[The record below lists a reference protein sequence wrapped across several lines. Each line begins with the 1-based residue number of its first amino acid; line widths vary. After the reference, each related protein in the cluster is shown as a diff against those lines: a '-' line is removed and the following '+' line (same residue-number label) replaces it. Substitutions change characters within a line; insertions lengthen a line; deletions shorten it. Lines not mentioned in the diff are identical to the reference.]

1 MTLYIKNMV
10 CIRCKMAVRSE
21 LEKLG
26 ISKFV
31 IGFGEVRLKEGISTD
46 QRFRLNSA
54 LKKSGFELVGETEG
68 NLIEKVKKL
77 IIELIHYSDERLA
90 ENIPN
95 IISSKLN
102 QDFETLNTLFLKVQ
116 NQTIE
121 NYFLAHKMER
131 VKELLVYYKL
141 NLNEIAYQL
150 NYSSVAHL
158 TSHFKAATGLSP
170 SHYRKIRELRVEAQS
185 NVGMM

>member
-10 CIRCKMAVRSE
+10 CIRCKVAVRSE

-26 ISKFV
+26 LDKFD
-31 IGFGEVRLKEGISTD
+31 IGFGEVRLKEGISHE
-46 QRFRLNSA
+46 QLNKLDRG
-54 LKKSGFELVGETEG
+54 LKRSGFELVNERES
-68 NLIEKVKKL
+68 NQVEKVKK
-77 IIELIHYSDERLA
+77 IIIALIHYSEERLVN
-90 ENIPN
+90 NIPE

-102 QDFETLNTLFLKVQ
+102 QDYATLNALFLKIQ

-121 NYFLAHKMER
+121 NYFLAHKIER

-150 NYSSVAHL
+150 NYNSIAHL
-158 TSHFKAATGLSP
+158 ASQFKAATGLSP
-170 SHYRKIRELRVEAQS
+170 SHYRKMREIRIEARS
-185 NVGMM
+185 NV

>member
-21 LEKLG
+21 LERLG
-26 ISKFV
+26 LNKFV
-31 IGFGEVRLKEGISTD
+31 IGFGEVRLKEGISPD
-46 QRFRLNSA
+46 QLYKLDRG
-54 LKKSGFELVGETEG
+54 LKKSGFELVDEIEAT
-68 NLIEKVKKL
+68 LVEKVKK
-77 IIELIHYSDERLA
+77 IIIDLIHYSEERLDY
-90 ENIPN
+90 NIPY

-102 QDFETLNTLFLKVQ
+102 QDYDTLNALFLKIQ

-121 NYFLAHKMER
+121 NYFLAHKIER

-150 NYSSVAHL
+150 NYSSIARL
-158 TSHFKAATGLSP
+158 TSQFKAATGLSP
-170 SHYRKIRELRVEAQS
+170 SHYRKVRERRFEIQS
-185 NVGMM
+185 NV

>member
-1 MTLYIKNMV
+1 
-10 CIRCKMAVRSE
+10 MAVRSE

-26 ISKFV
+26 LNKFV
-31 IGFGEVRLKEGISTD
+31 IGFGEVRLKEGISAEQLMQLD
-46 QRFRLNSA
+46 RG
-54 LKKSGFELVGETEG
+54 LKKSGFGLVDEIEG
-68 NLIEKVKKL
+68 NLVEKVKKL
-77 IIELIHYSDERLA
+77 IIELVHYSDERLA

-102 QDFETLNTLFLKVQ
+102 HDFETLNTLFLKIQ

-150 NYSSVAHL
+150 NYSSIAHL
-158 TSHFKAATGLSP
+158 TSQFKTATGLSP
-170 SHYRKIRELRVEAQS
+170 SHYRKIREIRAATQS
-185 NVGMM
+185 NVGIM